1 MQVKIKNLNFKSS
14 RKSSGKMQATAV
26 ESFFSKLT
34 VLQPAAP
41 KEFFLLQWCPSKM
54 MKNAYLI
61 LKAYFGLKI
70 FEFLPWSFGHVEK
83 QGSFQNLWHHNLVK
97 KQSQYSYCLLS
108 HQERQSDNEIWSVNR
123 IWQEKYFSSKIM
135 QKMRQEG

>member
-1 MQVKIKNLNFKSS
+1 MNFKSS

-41 KEFFLLQWCPSKM
+41 KEFFLLQWCLSKM
-54 MKNAYLI
+54 MKNAFYLI
-61 LKAYFGLKI
+61 SKAYFGLKI
-70 FEFLPWSFGHVEK
+70 FEFLPWRFGHVEK